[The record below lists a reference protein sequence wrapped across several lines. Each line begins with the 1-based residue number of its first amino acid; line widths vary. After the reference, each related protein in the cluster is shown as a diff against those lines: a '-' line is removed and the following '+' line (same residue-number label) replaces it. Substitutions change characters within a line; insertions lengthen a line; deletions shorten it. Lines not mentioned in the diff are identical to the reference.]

1 MIEIQEA
8 LLSLG
13 IKEWVLR
20 GDPANETEFNT
31 MFRKVVGVDDTNT
44 AIESDNPSDF
54 GVTWSEIQAKRTEL
68 QADYDAKKYQR
79 DRADTYPAIGDQLD
93 MLFHAI
99 DAGKVDK
106 TSDFYKSLKAVKDKY
121 PKG

>member
-1 MIEIQEA
+1 MIVDRFDAIYA
-8 LLSLG
+8 LVGGAINQKVDGEVDYLDG
-13 IKEWVLR
+13 QT
-20 GDPANETEFNT
+20 PPTE
-31 MFRKVVGVDDTNT
+31 K
-44 AIESDNPSDF
+44 AIE
-54 GVTWSEIQAKRTEL
+54 AKLKEL
-68 QADYDAKKYQR
+68 QDEYEAKQYQR
-79 DRADTYPAIGDQLD
+79 DRQPEYPAIGDQLD

>member
-1 MIEIQEA
+1 MDMNGKFDHIED
-8 LLSLG
+8 
-13 IKEWVLR
+13 VLVNIHS
-20 GDPANETEFNT
+20 GQWFGWSDSKN
-31 MFRKVVGVDDTNT
+31 KVYENLIIHDESKDKPTKKFLEDELKKHQDTH
-44 AIESDNPSDF
+44 
-54 GVTWSEIQAKRTEL
+54 
-68 QADYDAKKYQR
+68 DAKKYQR
-79 DRADTYPAIGDQLD
+79 DRQSEYPAIGDQLD

>member
-1 MIEIQEA
+1 MINRKPTKFRAISELVGGGISGADDGTLMEYRGKTPPTEAEINAKYDE
-8 LLSLG
+8 L
-13 IKEWVLR
+13 IKAWN
-20 GDPANETEFNT
+20 D
-31 MFRKVVGVDDTNT
+31 
-44 AIESDNPSDF
+44 
-54 GVTWSEIQAKRTEL
+54 SE
-68 QADYDAKKYQR
+68 YQR
-79 DRADTYPAIGDQLD
+79 NRKPEYPKIGDQLD

>member
-1 MIEIQEA
+1 MEINGKYNHIEDVLINLHFGQWFGWSDPKNKVYDNLIIYDE
-8 LLSLG
+8 S
-13 IKEWVLR
+13 KEKPTKKFLE
-20 GDPANETEFNT
+20 D
-31 MFRKVVGVDDTNT
+31 
-44 AIESDNPSDF
+44 
-54 GVTWSEIQAKRTEL
+54 EL
-68 QADYDAKKYQR
+68 KKQQTDYDAKKYQR

-106 TSDFYKSLKAVKDKY
+106 TSDFYITIKAVKDKY

>member
-1 MIEIQEA
+1 MIVDRFDAIYA
-8 LLSLG
+8 LVG
-13 IKEWVLR
+13 GAI
-20 GDPANETEFNT
+20 NQ
-31 MFRKVVGVDDTNT
+31 KVDGEVDYLDGQTPPT
-44 AIESDNPSDF
+44 GKAIE
-54 GVTWSEIQAKRTEL
+54 AKLKEL
-68 QADYDAKKYQR
+68 QDEYEAKQYQR
-79 DRADTYPAIGDQLD
+79 DRQPEYPAIGDQLD

>member
-1 MIEIQEA
+1 MDKTPTKLDAVLA
-8 LLSLG
+8 LRPNGGFYVSEDGQVEYLH
-13 IKEWVLR
+13 E
-20 GDPANETEFNT
+20 GDPEPTE
-31 MFRKVVGVDDTNT
+31 
-44 AIESDNPSDF
+44 E
-54 GVTWSEIQAKRTEL
+54 EIQAKLTEL

-79 DRADTYPAIGDQLD
+79 DRANTYPAIGDQLD

>member
-1 MIEIQEA
+1 MIVSYYDAVKEIVGIDNMIGGNINGPISKIEFIEGFTN
-8 LLSLG
+8 LPTEKEISDK
-13 IKEWVLR
+13 IKE
-20 GDPANETEFNT
+20 
-31 MFRKVVGVDDTNT
+31 
-44 AIESDNPSDF
+44 
-54 GVTWSEIQAKRTEL
+54 L
-68 QADYDAKKYQR
+68 QDDYDSKKYQR
-79 DRADTYPAIGDQLD
+79 DRQPEYPAIGDQLD

>member
-1 MIEIQEA
+1 MKYFTPTISDAIVALGIDGGFKIKDGKVAKWYSEKEQPSDDAIQEK
-8 LLSLG
+8 L
-13 IKEWVLR
+13 K
-20 GDPANETEFNT
+20 
-31 MFRKVVGVDDTNT
+31 
-44 AIESDNPSDF
+44 
-54 GVTWSEIQAKRTEL
+54 EL
-68 QADYDAKKYQR
+68 QNDFTSKQYQR
-79 DRADTYPAIGDQLD
+79 DRQPEYPSIGDQLD

>member
-1 MIEIQEA
+1 MSDHNSILKA
-8 LLSLG
+8 LQKLRPLA
-13 IKEWVLR
+13 EFNLR
-20 GDPANETEFNT
+20 GTRLEWLDPKQTEPNQDEINT
-31 MFRKVVGVDDTNT
+31 E
-44 AIESDNPSDF
+44 IERQKKEFTDN
-54 GVTWSEIQAKRTEL
+54 Q
-68 QADYDAKKYQR
+68 YQR
-79 DRADTYPAIGDQLD
+79 DRADSYPAIGDQLD

>member
-1 MIEIQEA
+1 MTDIIDAVLAIDPKAQVHIENE
-8 LLSLG
+8 
-13 IKEWVLR
+13 EWDKIYWINGYKGL
-20 GDPANETEFNT
+20 PI
-31 MFRKVVGVDDTNT
+31 DDVKKKY
-44 AIESDNPSDF
+44 D
-54 GVTWSEIQAKRTEL
+54 EL
-68 QADYDAKKYQR
+68 VEEHKKLQYQR
-79 DRADTYPAIGDQLD
+79 DRQPEYPKIGEQLD

>member
-1 MIEIQEA
+1 MKPNVIDAILQLVPNSEFVASETGIMEWHSSETQPSQE
-8 LLSLG
+8 
-13 IKEWVLR
+13 E
-20 GDPANETEFNT
+20 
-31 MFRKVVGVDDTNT
+31 VD
-44 AIESDNPSDF
+44 
-54 GVTWSEIQAKRTEL
+54 AKLKEL
-68 QADYDAKKYQR
+68 QDDYDSKKYQR
-79 DRADTYPAIGDQLD
+79 DRADSYPAIGDQLD

>member
-1 MIEIQEA
+1 MKIA
-8 LLSLG
+8 LKPTKLDAVRALVGHG
-13 IKEWVLR
+13 ISGDDNATEVNYR
-20 GDPANETEFNT
+20 GKTPASQ
-31 MFRKVVGVDDTNT
+31 
-44 AIESDNPSDF
+44 SD
-54 GVTWSEIQAKRTEL
+54 I
-68 QADYDAKKYQR
+68 DAKYDELIKAWNDSEYQR
-79 DRADTYPAIGDQLD
+79 NRKPEYPQIGDQLD

>member
-1 MIEIQEA
+1 MTIMEK
-8 LLSLG
+8 LG
-13 IKEWVLR
+13 I
-20 GDPANETEFNT
+20 
-31 MFRKVVGVDDTNT
+31 
-44 AIESDNPSDF
+44 PSDKWVNYKEDDF
-54 GVTWSEIQAKRTEL
+54 DQITWTGEPQCTKEEWETAKAEL
-68 QADYDAKKYQR
+68 QAEYDAKQYQR
-79 DRADTYPAIGDQLD
+79 DRIYPPIGDQLD

>member
-1 MIEIQEA
+1 MANIIEA
-8 LLSLG
+8 LNALNVGEYS
-13 IKEWVLR
+13 LR
-20 GDPANETEFNT
+20 GTPATEAEFNQ
-31 MFRKVVGVDDTNT
+31 MFAKVTGADSEGT
-44 AIESDNPSDF
+44 AIESSNPNDF
-54 GVTWSEIQAKRTEL
+54 GVTWSQVSAKLAEL
-68 QADYDAKKYQR
+68 QAEYDSKQYQR
-79 DRADTYPAIGDQLD
+79 DRADSYPAIGDQLD